1 MRMKRQI
8 LGHYGKGMKGGAV
21 AAAAMLLAG
30 CSTVEDAPRGE
41 AAYAL
46 MPAPAAVGRDY
57 VISPD
62 DVLRIQVY
70 HEPDLSL

>member
-41 AAYAL
+41 AAYAVFVRKAGAGTQVEL
-46 MPAPAAVGRDY
+46 VVNNGR
-57 VISPD
+57 
-62 DVLRIQVY
+62 
-70 HEPDLSL
+70 